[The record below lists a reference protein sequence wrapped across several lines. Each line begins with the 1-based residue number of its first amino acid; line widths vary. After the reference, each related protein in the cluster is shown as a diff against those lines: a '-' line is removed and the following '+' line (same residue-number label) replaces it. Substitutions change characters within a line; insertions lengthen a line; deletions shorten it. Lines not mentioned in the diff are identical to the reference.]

1 MLACWGLE
9 IISSK
14 KYKIFLCQEAVTHG
28 DQHIPT
34 MELANWWLTDKSL
47 VHKLFKV
54 LAPRLK
60 DCTSS
65 YTRVLTAPMIYV
77 PEGGPHQNGSRRVV
91 VELRGNPFPPL
102 NYSNSQPNKGLIHN
116 VLLSEARR
124 EARLKKEYD
133 LNKLTKPSS

>member
-1 MLACWGLE
+1 
-9 IISSK
+9 
-14 KYKIFLCQEAVTHG
+14 
-28 DQHIPT
+28 